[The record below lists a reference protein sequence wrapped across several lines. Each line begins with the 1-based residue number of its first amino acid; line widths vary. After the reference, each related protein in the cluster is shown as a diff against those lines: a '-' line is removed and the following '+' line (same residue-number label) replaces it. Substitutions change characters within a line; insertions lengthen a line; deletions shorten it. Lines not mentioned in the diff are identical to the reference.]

1 MVLKTDHDVIIVGAG
16 PIGSYTARL
25 LAEKG
30 LDIGLFE
37 RNRSIGKDVN
47 CSGIVSIECFRRFGL
62 PSQSVIR
69 DIDSIKAFSP
79 SGNCI
84 QYRSEAPIVHVV
96 DRSLFDCELN
106 KQAAAQGV
114 TTYLDTRVKRID
126 NTGGIFSI
134 SVKTGDEERAYSSK
148 MGIIAT
154 GFDLNAIRGIS
165 RSPKEFVYGVQIEAI
180 MEDVDDVEVY
190 FGEKVAPGFFSWIIP
205 AGGKTARIGLMA
217 KNDAPELLRRFLSSP
232 HVSPRVKDFSGDV
245 KCSPIPIKSVPK
257 SYAERFVV
265 VGEAAGQVKATTGG
279 GIYFGLLC
287 SELAVS
293 TVAKAFSRGDF
304 SEGFLR
310 TYETEWKSLL
320 APELKAGLLLRS
332 IFSRFS
338 DRQIDL
344 LIDLAKKDG
353 FLPVIRRYGFDWHK
367 DIISY
372 LISHLMPGNIFKR

>member
-1 MVLKTDHDVIIVGAG
+1 MVFKTDHDVIIVGAG

-30 LDIGLFE
+30 LNVGLFE
-37 RNRSIGKDVN
+37 KNHSIGKDVN
-47 CSGIVSIECFRRFGL
+47 CSGIVSVECFRRFDL
-62 PSQSVIR
+62 PSLSVIR

-84 QYRSEAPIVHVV
+84 QYRSESPIAHVV
-96 DRSLFDCELN
+96 DRSVFDSELN
-106 KQAAAQGV
+106 MQAAAQGV
-114 TTYLDTRVKRID
+114 TTYLGARVKHID
-126 NTGGIFSI
+126 NSGGVFSI
-134 SVKTGDEERAYSSK
+134 GVKTQDEEREYISR

-154 GFDLNAIRGIS
+154 GFEMDSICGI
-165 RSPKEFVYGVQIEAI
+165 PKRPGVFLYGVQTEAAIEDI
-180 MEDVDDVEVY
+180 NDVEVY
-190 FGEKVAPGFFSWIIP
+190 FGEKVAPGSFSWIIP
-205 AGGKTARIGLMA
+205 AIGGTARIGLMA
-217 KNDAPELLRRFLSSP
+217 KSDAPELLRRFLSSP
-232 HVSPRVKDFSGDV
+232 SVLPRVKDLSENV
-245 KCSPIPIKSVPK
+245 KCSPIPIKSISK
-257 SYAERFVV
+257 SYAERLII

-287 SELAVS
+287 SELAVQ
-293 TVAKAFSRGDF
+293 TVVKAFSSGDF

-310 TYETEWKSLL
+310 MYETEWKTLL

-372 LISHLMPGNIFKR
+372 LISHLMPRNIFKR